1 MKKIIIFLL
10 LITTVFA
17 QDESSSPWSIYGGI
31 TSGGFEDADGRSTGL
46 SLGVGYQLNDNL
58 SIGGGLSHRGGKFDD
73 EVSGVD
79 GNVKYEIKGN
89 ALELWSS
96 YSLMQSERFSLSTG
110 LIYAHIYEFEVELF
124 GSSVTVDESEDD
136 YGFYVGGSIPLKNN
150 LGLNIGYYH
159 GLKDNEDTP
168 KFNNVWFEL
177 GYSF

>member
-1 MKKIIIFLL
+1 MRKIIISLL
-10 LITTVFA
+10 LVTVVFA
-17 QDESSSPWSIYGGI
+17 QDESSSPWSLYGGI
-31 TSGGFEDADGRSTGL
+31 TSGSFEDADGRSTGL
-46 SLGVGYQLNDNL
+46 SLGVGYQLNDKL

-73 EVSGVD
+73 EVSEID

-110 LIYAHIYEFEVELF
+110 LIYAHIYEFEVKMW
-124 GSSVTVDESEDD
+124 GASVTVDESEDD
-136 YGFYVGGSIPLKNN
+136 YGIYLGGSIPLKDN

-159 GLKDNEDTP
+159 GLKDTDDVP
-168 KFNNVWFEL
+168 QFNNVWLEI

>member
-1 MKKIIIFLL
+1 MKRIIIFLL
-10 LITTVFA
+10 FITTVFA

-73 EVSGVD
+73 EVSGID

-110 LIYAHIYEFEVELF
+110 LIYAHIYEFEVKMW
-124 GSSVTVDESEDD
+124 GASVTVDESEDD
-136 YGFYVGGSIPLKNN
+136 YGIYLGGSIPLKDN

-159 GLKDNEDTP
+159 GLKDTDDVP
-168 KFNNVWFEL
+168 QFNNVWLEI